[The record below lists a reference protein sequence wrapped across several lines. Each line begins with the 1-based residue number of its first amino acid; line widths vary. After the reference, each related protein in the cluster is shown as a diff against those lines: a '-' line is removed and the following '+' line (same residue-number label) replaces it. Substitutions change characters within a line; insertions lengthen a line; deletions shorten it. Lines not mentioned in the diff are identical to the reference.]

1 MINTLEKLDT
11 RNELSQEDI
20 MIKILETQKA
30 EKERV
35 SLLEKRV
42 DNIEITAPIP
52 AVTNKRLTRLR
63 NAKVLECLGGKD
75 ARAYKFVEV
84 DEFGTRH
91 RFSQK
96 VFREFA
102 KDFYEEF
109 NLNTYADL
117 QKGQV
122 KQAEE
127 YISVW
132 EPCTNTKRRI
142 HYLNN
147 QLELVLA

>member
-63 NAKVLECLGGKD
+63 NKKVIESLGGKD

-102 KDFYEEF
+102 QDFYEEF
-109 NLNTYADL
+109 KLNTYADL

-122 KQAEE
+122 AQAEE
-127 YISVW
+127 YIKIW
-132 EPCTNTKRRI
+132 EPCTNTKRKI
-142 HYLNN
+142 HQLNN
-147 QLELVLA
+147 QLELSLA